1 MSIKSINC
9 VAMYHEI
16 MSYLWQ
22 DVESMGHVSG
32 ISVILYAGLLH
43 RPYLITCICG
53 LGTRLNYIL
62 GNVRPAECVA
72 NPRLGLTL

>member
-9 VAMYHEI
+9 VATYHEI

-22 DVESMGHVSG
+22 DVESMGHG

-62 GNVRPAECVA
+62 GNVRPTECVA